1 MRDLQIVVIFS
12 LLTFFITL
20 TSFSAL
26 RILLGLP
33 FIFLLP
39 GYALLATLFPLKND
53 VDIIERFVLS
63 ISLSITI
70 STLIGLLLNY
80 SLLGIKPIFS
90 SIFLTVFTIVFSII
104 GILRRFSL
112 EKGSVIEM
120 FFDKNWFII
129 FSKGEMRARIL
140 ATISLILTILSLVV
154 IENTPAIGYELSI
167 YQSTPMVW
175 IFLFSSTICGIGIII
190 YQAFSDN
197 KNNFWSIGL
206 SMVLINIFIIL
217 SLHALRGY
225 FYYGSSDHIL
235 QIKSIRYIVSTGH
248 FESDN
253 LHPAINIFA
262 AQICEICDLSSDIVA
277 KYLPA
282 FFSIFFMIFCVYLL
296 AREVLPERHILI
308 ALTATVS
315 ILPFNSLHVQLYPH
329 TLSVFLYPLI
339 LYSHV
344 RYLKRRSWQ
353 FGLLLILF
361 LILLPYSHPY
371 GSFVMIFLLPLI
383 ELARIIVA
391 KRLYNEKSD
400 KIVLN
405 PAIISFIT
413 FFWWISSFTIF
424 GIMLPY
430 IWSSIFNIYQ
440 AGPIQEGLAV
450 VERLT
455 WVEVIEYNVKMY
467 GDNLV
472 YVALSIVA
480 GVIIFKK
487 IRKREKNVR
496 FLSLLFI
503 FFITCFPVEFILMI
517 GFPQRLGRVLNL
529 MYGMVVSPILVGFA
543 VCEIFK
549 KKKIATVVVTLLFAS
564 TFGIS
569 ILSVYHSPWIFS
581 PSWHITS
588 MDVKGAD
595 FFFTYRNSELEFE
608 AMGIDPSLMLGKV
621 GLIPA
626 HFNYT
631 YHKPL
636 GESIAHDCYIMIN
649 KRCKLANI
657 DPVVSK
663 AQLSMLG
670 GWGFDRKDFDNLEN
684 DSSVAKIYSNGEFD
698 LFLVSSSIR

>member
-1 MRDLQIVVIFS
+1 
-12 LLTFFITL
+12 
-20 TSFSAL
+20 
-26 RILLGLP
+26 
-33 FIFLLP
+33 
-39 GYALLATLFPLKND
+39 
-53 VDIIERFVLS
+53 
-63 ISLSITI
+63 
-70 STLIGLLLNY
+70 
-80 SLLGIKPIFS
+80 
-90 SIFLTVFTIVFSII
+90 
-104 GILRRFSL
+104 
-112 EKGSVIEM
+112 
-120 FFDKNWFII
+120 
-129 FSKGEMRARIL
+129 
-140 ATISLILTILSLVV
+140 
-154 IENTPAIGYELSI
+154 
-167 YQSTPMVW
+167 
-175 IFLFSSTICGIGIII
+175 
-190 YQAFSDN
+190 
-197 KNNFWSIGL
+197 
-206 SMVLINIFIIL
+206 
-217 SLHALRGY
+217 
-225 FYYGSSDHIL
+225 
-235 QIKSIRYIVSTGH
+235 
-248 FESDN
+248 
-253 LHPAINIFA
+253 
-262 AQICEICDLSSDIVA
+262 
-277 KYLPA
+277 
-282 FFSIFFMIFCVYLL
+282 
-296 AREVLPERHILI
+296 
-308 ALTATVS
+308 
-315 ILPFNSLHVQLYPH
+315 
-329 TLSVFLYPLI
+329 
-339 LYSHV
+339 
-344 RYLKRRSWQ
+344 
-353 FGLLLILF
+353 
-361 LILLPYSHPY
+361 
-371 GSFVMIFLLPLI
+371 
-383 ELARIIVA
+383 
-391 KRLYNEKSD
+391 
-400 KIVLN
+400 
-405 PAIISFIT
+405 
-413 FFWWISSFTIF
+413 
-424 GIMLPY
+424 
-430 IWSSIFNIYQ
+430 
-440 AGPIQEGLAV
+440 
-450 VERLT
+450 
-455 WVEVIEYNVKMY
+455 VEVIEYNVKMY